1 MCGAPDIP
9 EPQKLQSSKEPVFNT
24 AAAPRSKAGR
34 QGTLLTRP
42 AATPMAGTDYAPGA
56 KKTLLGS

>member
-9 EPQKLQSSKEPVFNT
+9 EPQQLQASKSPVFNT
-24 AAAPRSKAGR
+24 TTQQRSKSGR

-42 AATPMAGTDYAPGA
+42 AAPSSAGVEYAPGA
-56 KKTLLGS
+56 KKSLLGA